1 MLVHT
6 RPVGTVV
13 GRAGRGAPRSPLA
26 TRQPMAAEDSE
37 PNLTS
42 LLRATADGDRRSL
55 DALLAAIYADL
66 KRLAASHLRGE
77 RSDHT
82 LQPTALAHEAYVKL
96 LDQRRLGW
104 QDRVHFFAVASRII
118 RRILVDHAR
127 ERGAEKRGGGRSRVE
142 LDEAASVL
150 PGADPDL
157 LALDE
162 ALRELAELDETQAR
176 IVELRYFGGLTV
188 EETAEALSIGKRS
201 VDRHWQ
207 VAKAWLYRRLADDGG
222 ERNDG

>member
-1 MLVHT
+1 MQVLC
-6 RPVGTVV
+6 RPSVTVV
-13 GRAGRGAPRSPLA
+13 RRGGLAPVRSAVAARP
-26 TRQPMAAEDSE
+26 TMADADSE
-37 PNLTS
+37 PNLTA

-77 RSDHT
+77 RADHT

-127 ERGAEKRGGGRSRVE
+127 ERGAQKRGGQRARVE
-142 LDEAASVL
+142 LDDAAGPAAAV
-150 PGADPDL
+150 DPDL
-157 LALDE
+157 IALDE
-162 ALRELAELDETQAR
+162 ALRDLAAIDEVQAR
-176 IVELRYFGGLTV
+176 VVELRYFGGLTV
-188 EETAEALSIGKRS
+188 EETAEVLSIGKRS

-207 VAKAWLYRRLADDGG
+207 VAKAWLYRRLADVDAGRGDG
-222 ERNDG
+222 